1 MNTPAT
7 GSSGQTPS
15 GSLPIY
21 TRNATGLVREIRLVD
36 QLAYNIGAV
45 TPLSSAL
52 ILLFFAVAVFPRTNL
67 YLALLIPAVAA
78 IFCWVAWALLTAT
91 LPKVGGDY
99 IFNTR
104 ILNPALGFGVNLGF
118 VFSQAL
124 TAGFAAG
131 FLPELALN
139 PALLVIGT
147 VTHNSTI
154 ASWASYFSITNGN
167 GVFITSAIAIV
178 FVCVLAGIRSSVLL
192 RVMTVMVVIFGISAT
207 ADILILLFTSNSDFI
222 NTFNSV
228 AGSGAYEKVVAAGVG
243 KGLYPS
249 EGGYSVVNTIGTMFF
264 GFGFSIWVFQGAY
277 IAGEVRRA
285 GQRGR
290 MLFSYIGAGVIQ
302 TVFLLL
308 ALATFYHAVGE
319 NFAISAAA
327 GNQTTGIAT
336 YPYYA
341 TLAAGNNFFSII
353 LAIGFLFWSIPC
365 MNVFMAIVQRGAF
378 VYSFERLLPSWV
390 ARVNPRTHTP
400 LVAVAIM
407 GVLSLIGAAFDAYNG
422 NFATAL
428 TLADVTALGAP
439 FFVGIAA
446 LVMPWRRKDLF
457 AGSPADWVRIGGIPI
472 ISIAGAGTVLL
483 VGFFI
488 VEPFVFASQVGL
500 TAHSWLPWGTAILPV
515 AIIVIGIIWWYVARA
530 YHRGKGVNL
539 DLLYKT
545 IPPD

>member
-1 MNTPAT
+1 
-7 GSSGQTPS
+7 
-15 GSLPIY
+15 LPVY
-21 TRNATGLVREIRLVD
+21 TRNATGLVREIRLFD
-36 QLAYNIGAV
+36 QIAYNIGAV

-52 ILLFFAVAVFPRTNL
+52 ILLFFAVFVFPRTNL
-67 YLALLIPAVAA
+67 FLAVLIPAIAA
-78 IFCWVAWALLTAT
+78 IPVWITFALLTAT

-104 ILNPALGFGVNLGF
+104 ILHPALGFGVNLGF

-131 FLPELALN
+131 FLPELALY
-139 PALLVIGT
+139 PTLLVLGT

-154 ASWASYFSITNGN
+154 TSWASTFQISNPN
-167 GVFITSAIAIV
+167 GVFITSALAIL
-178 FVCVLAGIRSSVLL
+178 FVCVLAAIRSSLLL
-192 RVMTVMVVIFGISAT
+192 RVMTIMVIVFGIAAL
-207 ADILILLFTSNSDFI
+207 ADIVILSLTSQSSFT

-228 AGSGAYEKVVAAGVG
+228 AGSDSYQKVVAAGVG

-249 EGGYSVVNTIGTMFF
+249 EGGYDFTATVGTMFF
-264 GFGFSIWVFQGAY
+264 AFGFSIWVFQGAY

-290 MLFSYIGAGVIQ
+290 MLVSYISAGIIQ
-302 TVFLLL
+302 TAFLLL
-308 ALATFYHAVGE
+308 ALFTFYHAVGE

-341 TLAAGNNFFSII
+341 TLATGNAALAVVI
-353 LAIGFLFWSIPC
+353 AIGFLFWTIPC

-378 VYSFERLLPSWV
+378 VYAFERLLPSWV
-390 ARVNPRTHTP
+390 GRVNPRSHTP
-400 LVAVAIM
+400 IVAVAIM
-407 GVLSLIGAAFDAYNG
+407 GILSLAGAAFDAYNA

-428 TLADVTALGAP
+428 TLANLTALGAP
-439 FFVGIAA
+439 LFVGISA
-446 LVMPWRRKDLF
+446 LVLPWRRPDIFK
-457 AGSPADWVRIGGIPI
+457 GSPADWRIFGFPVIAVAGGW
-472 ISIAGAGTVLL
+472 TVL
-483 VGFFI
+483 VIAFFMI
-488 VEPFVFASQVGL
+488 EPFVFADQTGLSARDWLRPGTVILFVG
-500 TAHSWLPWGTAILPV
+500 I
-515 AIIVIGIIWWYVARA
+515 IIVGIIWWYLARA
-530 YHRGKGVNL
+530 YHRPRGINL